1 MRSWT
6 RLNAK
11 QIKKSRDVD
20 ITKLEMLKSLN
31 DQIFKSLKH
40 SDEAKTP
47 NSETQIAKK
56 MHKFKTETTNQFS
69 H

>member
-1 MRSWT
+1 
-6 RLNAK
+6 
-11 QIKKSRDVD
+11 
-20 ITKLEMLKSLN
+20 MLKSLN

-56 MHKFKTETTNQFS
+56 CISSRLKQQINFLIKPVKKFTTIFS
-69 H
+69 L